1 MIATMKQASN
11 KTEFM
16 KKLAN
21 FECQLVNENE
31 NEQIPHK
38 LLSERFYVSEKHFF
52 QINSRAK
59 KLSI

>member
-21 FECQLVNENE
+21 FECQLVNE